1 MLGENCQKKLL
12 TDQSSQKFNAPFLV
26 WGNFTSFWKCNKIRC
41 YLSCLLLFYPVS
53 NKMHYCCLRCSL
65 QIWISDGLTC
75 TSALYV
81 TTDGNGMRL
90 TRCEQ
95 LWVFIPCDC
104 MFQFPCKIS
113 YNKNNYYKKLDHW
126 IMQFKTFYWLSRYG
140 IFNNY
145 SMSARWIWG
154 GK

>member
-1 MLGENCQKKLL
+1 M
-12 TDQSSQKFNAPFLV
+12 PRFLWEAILHHSGSV
-26 WGNFTSFWKCNKIRC
+26 IKSGAVCVVF
-41 YLSCLLLFYPVS
+41 
-53 NKMHYCCLRCSL
+53 YCCILFPTKC
-65 QIWISDGLTC
+65 IIVASDIVCNLENKSFSDSLTC

-81 TTDGNGMRL
+81 TADGNGMWL
-90 TRCEQ
+90 TICQQ

-104 MFQFPCKIS
+104 MFQFSWKIS

-145 SMSARWIWG
+145 SMSARWI
-154 GK
+154 